1 MSQLGSW
8 AGFTVGKTL
17 YARAVLMDTGAFLAL
32 MNSQNR
38 NHENAVQCSYEIAKH
53 RLPLFVPLPVIYE
66 SYKRLLFD
74 MGQAQARRFLK
85 SILSGQ
91 YNVVRTV
98 EEDEKTADALIER
111 YKDLGLTL
119 TDATSMALMT
129 RLGIAKSF
137 SFDQHFL
144 QAGFIRVPPFYL

>member
-1 MSQLGSW
+1 
-8 AGFTVGKTL
+8 
-17 YARAVLMDTGAFLAL
+17 
-32 MNSQNR
+32 
-38 NHENAVQCSYEIAKH
+38 
-53 RLPLFVPLPVIYE
+53 LPVIYE
-66 SYKRLLFD
+66 AYKRLLFD
-74 MGQAQARRFLK
+74 MGWAEARRFLK

-91 YNVVRTV
+91 YNVVRTI
-98 EEDEKTADALIER
+98 EEDEKTADVLIER
-111 YKDLGLTL
+111 YKALNLTL